1 MQYDLIC
8 KGKKKGKEKKKA
20 EKKSKNNWNLGSSAR
35 FYFSSRRRNWP
46 TWLFFAVFSI
56 WSCLSRQAEG
66 LCSAPCR
73 ELQSLFRSL
82 WDNSAEHAR
91 LLPSRAAELP
101 GEHYAF
107 QVNLP
112 RDRSHRM
119 SWCASRPQ
127 QRLCRKKGKVPQ
139 AVGGTWHS
147 VALSK

>member
-1 MQYDLIC
+1 MKPGLFC
-8 KGKKKGKEKKKA
+8 KVLLFFQEKKLTYLAVLCCLLYLKLFV
-20 EKKSKNNWNLGSSAR
+20 KT
-35 FYFSSRRRNWP
+35 SRRIMLS
-46 TWLFFAVFSI
+46 TMQGAAVSV
-56 WSCLSRQAEG
+56 
-66 LCSAPCR
+66 
-73 ELQSLFRSL
+73 RSL